1 MFNLIRYIWCCP
13 HLFLCVMQ
21 LEEAFADKPGYEGV
35 QLIGV
40 RYGNSWGLN
49 DCQLFLLPNI

>member
-1 MFNLIRYIWCCP
+1 MFNLVHNIWCYP
-13 HLFLCVMQ
+13 HLFNMCNTCTLKFKTNDRNAYLQ

-40 RYGNSWGLN
+40 RYGN
-49 DCQLFLLPNI
+49 

>member
-1 MFNLIRYIWCCP
+1 MCNTCTLKFKTNDRNAYL
-13 HLFLCVMQ
+13 Q

-40 RYGNSWGLN
+40 RYGN
-49 DCQLFLLPNI
+49 